1 MPQNVPIPETPVQR
15 SVPSLRFQTSTPFGR
30 TPGMETTMGAGEDSI
45 LDSAIPSPDAE
56 RTSSRP
62 EIKLPDKENHVVLD
76 TKKLN
81 IEFKGTEVEKFITRV
96 EKLAALQ
103 QAGGQ
108 DVALQLPFMM
118 KDQKISESIENME
131 GHETRDWELLKKEM
145 IRKWGRATP
154 LRRFDKRTIPTL
166 ISKYEDKGGIQT
178 KEDYRTFI
186 GELEEVLV
194 YLLKMGYQDVNAESG
209 EPLWKAIS
217 WEIRKEVAREL
228 AHDKKLRKT
237 KDGQNLVP
245 KLEELKDYVEATLS
259 ITDLEL
265 AGTKVNVACKTA
277 TESKKEAKVQPK
289 EEESSQKFKEME
301 EEIKQLHTVVN
312 TNQNMRTL
320 PPHFSNP
327 RPQNP
332 VYRPPGTGAP
342 PFPRPPVQCFYC
354 RQPDHTSMFCPGLTE
369 DIGKRMVYKQGP
381 NYYYPNRE
389 PIPTDTSEPV
399 RDLVRKFAENAANV
413 GTQEPQ
419 YKKANMTEWDNE
431 EDNTP
436 MPSASVIS
444 TNRWE
449 AWSPPEVYYGEEEE
463 ENLIGFGLRRS
474 QRNVTDKDKDKEKP
488 SQPTRSKPDK
498 PENSGK
504 TGTSDPRTPPPN
516 QEANKNP
523 QARKRRLSYPGA
535 WVEGE
540 SEDDSSEEEST
551 KDMTEE
557 SVKEPEK
564 KTGKAARKET
574 EQEVKKKAEPE
585 VEKKAEQHSVK
596 EVVTKIVEKSK
607 IGVGLKKK
615 ILKQSFTLTLEE
627 LLLISPNFLTELQEF
642 TGEDNRLAD
651 RTQNSG
657 KCDHRDFED
666 EESELAFKPNIPR
679 NIHQSSSTYAC
690 PLGFV
695 NITINGKKIRAL
707 VDTGAEMN
715 IMPEF
720 LSVELQLTTR
730 QISMNIMGIGGHS
743 TPIVGLAE
751 GVNFNIIQEEKKS
764 ANFFIA
770 RGKVYTVLGR
780 PFLADH
786 GIRLELSK
794 ARGEILSYELWDGER
809 LCIPICSPKIP
820 GWESTPPRRINDR
833 CCNIQTENYTDQ
845 GRDISGVSDN
855 QDAIMDTEGKA
866 ELEGN
871 KETEI
876 IDEVVKALSEL
887 QLSESND
894 MDILNISTTQDYMDL
909 DEDYRGKSEM
919 ELCEEWTTPEHPAAW
934 ENWNTD
940 WTITGYKPDESHYL
954 GLNACSI
961 AADYVDQGYPYEEF
975 LRLYPETYGSTAGGL
990 WEELPGYD
998 AGRIGFTKLLNW
1010 EGTMG
1015 YLNNHCIWP
1024 GKFWITSQE
1033 WQSVFMGGPAGAHFI
1048 REQKMWDAARDREK
1062 EEEDFLANIIAKMV
1076 LMIGKL
1082 DWEAFKWLLMDEQRQ
1097 LGENYET
1104 FWKAWEF
1111 SE

>member
-1 MPQNVPIPETPVQR
+1 
-15 SVPSLRFQTSTPFGR
+15 
-30 TPGMETTMGAGEDSI
+30 
-45 LDSAIPSPDAE
+45 
-56 RTSSRP
+56 
-62 EIKLPDKENHVVLD
+62 
-76 TKKLN
+76 
-81 IEFKGTEVEKFITRV
+81 
-96 EKLAALQ
+96 
-103 QAGGQ
+103 
-108 DVALQLPFMM
+108 
-118 KDQKISESIENME
+118 
-131 GHETRDWELLKKEM
+131 
-145 IRKWGRATP
+145 
-154 LRRFDKRTIPTL
+154 
-166 ISKYEDKGGIQT
+166 
-178 KEDYRTFI
+178 
-186 GELEEVLV
+186 
-194 YLLKMGYQDVNAESG
+194 
-209 EPLWKAIS
+209 
-217 WEIRKEVAREL
+217 
-228 AHDKKLRKT
+228 
-237 KDGQNLVP
+237 
-245 KLEELKDYVEATLS
+245 
-259 ITDLEL
+259 
-265 AGTKVNVACKTA
+265 
-277 TESKKEAKVQPK
+277 
-289 EEESSQKFKEME
+289 
-301 EEIKQLHTVVN
+301 
-312 TNQNMRTL
+312 
-320 PPHFSNP
+320 
-327 RPQNP
+327 
-332 VYRPPGTGAP
+332 
-342 PFPRPPVQCFYC
+342 
-354 RQPDHTSMFCPGLTE
+354 
-369 DIGKRMVYKQGP
+369 
-381 NYYYPNRE
+381 
-389 PIPTDTSEPV
+389 
-399 RDLVRKFAENAANV
+399 
-413 GTQEPQ
+413 
-419 YKKANMTEWDNE
+419 
-431 EDNTP
+431 
-436 MPSASVIS
+436 
-444 TNRWE
+444 
-449 AWSPPEVYYGEEEE
+449 
-463 ENLIGFGLRRS
+463 
-474 QRNVTDKDKDKEKP
+474 
-488 SQPTRSKPDK
+488 
-498 PENSGK
+498 
-504 TGTSDPRTPPPN
+504 
-516 QEANKNP
+516 
-523 QARKRRLSYPGA
+523 
-535 WVEGE
+535 
-540 SEDDSSEEEST
+540 
-551 KDMTEE
+551 MTEE

-585 VEKKAEQHSVK
+585 VEKKAEQDSVK

-627 LLLISPNFLTELQEF
+627 LLLISPNFLTELQEL

-657 KCDHRDFED
+657 RCDHRDFED

-720 LSVELQLTTR
+720 LSIELQLTTR

-845 GRDISGVSDN
+845 GRDISGVSDD

-876 IDEVVKALSEL
+876 IDEVVKVLSEL

-894 MDILNISTTQDYMDL
+894 MDILNILTAQDYMDL
-909 DEDYRGKSEM
+909 DEDYKSKSEM

-934 ENWNTD
+934 ENWNTN

-961 AADYVDQGYPYEEF
+961 AADHVDPGYPYEEF
-975 LRLYPETYGSTAGGL
+975 LRLYPESYGSTAGGL

-1033 WQSVFMGGPAGAHFI
+1033 RQSVFMSGPAGAHFI
-1048 REQKMWDAARDREK
+1048 REQKMWDAARDCEK

-1082 DWEAFKWLLMDEQRQ
+1082 DWEAFKWLLGDEQRQ

-1104 FWKAWEF
+1104 FWKAWEYTAF